1 MVGARGACQH
11 RAVTSVL
18 IVDDHL
24 RFRATAR
31 RFLARGGFDVVGEA
45 ADGAGAL
52 EAAARLRPD
61 VVLLDVQLPDID
73 GFEIAARLGRNG
85 DSPAVV
91 LTSTRDAAEFG
102 DLVARSGARGF
113 IPKAE
118 LTGSRLSALLDRRG
132 PSAASP

>member
-1 MVGARGACQH
+1 MVLAGEAWQH
-11 RAVTSVL
+11 RTVTSVL

-31 RFLARGGFDVVGEA
+31 RWLTRGGFDVIGEA
-45 ADGAGAL
+45 ADGADAL

-61 VVLLDVQLPDID
+61 VVLLDVQLPDTD
-73 GFEIAARLGRNG
+73 GFEVAARLARNG
-85 DSPAVV
+85 NSPTTVV

-118 LTGSRLSALLDRRG
+118 LTGPSLSALLD
-132 PSAASP
+132 

>member
-1 MVGARGACQH
+1 
-11 RAVTSVL
+11 VTSVL

-31 RFLARGGFDVVGEA
+31 RWLTRAGFDVVGEA
-45 ADGAGAL
+45 GDGTDAL

-61 VVLLDVQLPDID
+61 VVLLDVQLPDTN
-73 GFEIAARLGRNG
+73 GFEIAARLTLTGE
-85 DSPAVV
+85 SPSVVV

-102 DLVARSGARGF
+102 DLVAQSGARGF

-118 LTGSRLSALLDRRG
+118 LTGSRLSALLD
-132 PSAASP
+132 

>member
-1 MVGARGACQH
+1 
-11 RAVTSVL
+11 VTSVL

-31 RFLARGGFDVVGEA
+31 RWLTRGGFDVVGEA

-61 VVLLDVQLPDID
+61 VVLLDVQLPDTN
-73 GFEIAARLGRNG
+73 GFEITRRLTRNG
-85 DSPAVV
+85 ESPSVVV

-102 DLVARSGARGF
+102 DLVVQSGARGF

-118 LTGSRLSALLDRRG
+118 LTGSKLSALLN
-132 PSAASP
+132 